1 MAGIYIHIPF
11 CSQAC
16 HYCDFHFSTNLKP
29 KTEMLG
35 AIIKELGL
43 RKDYLKN
50 ENIESIYFGGGTPS
64 ILNKIELKTIL
75 SSILDNFAVSNQAEI
90 TLEANPEDLSLK
102 KLDELRSCGINRLS
116 IGVQTFHEDTLK
128 FMNRAHNANES
139 ELCLSNARSAGF
151 DNISTD
157 LIFAVPPAETT
168 VQRFEKD
175 LKRLIEF
182 SPEHISL
189 YGLTIEPKTIFG
201 HRYAKKE
208 FKPVEEELNAIQ
220 YEMAIDQLKAAG
232 YDHYEVSNFGKPN
245 YVSRHNSS
253 YWLSQNYLGIGPG
266 AHSFNGTSRA
276 YNVSNNAQYLK
287 CLKENQ
293 LAIEEENLSRLD
305 QINEYVLTRI
315 RTKWGISLN
324 ELSRK
329 WGADFGTHQSFFDK
343 LVDENRAVLKD
354 DVLCLT
360 SRGFC
365 LADEISLQ
373 LFSTE

>member
-139 ELCLSNARSAGF
+139 ELCLSNARRAGF

-329 WGADFGTHQSFFDK
+329 WGADFAIHQSFFDK

-365 LADEISLQ
+365 LADEIALQ